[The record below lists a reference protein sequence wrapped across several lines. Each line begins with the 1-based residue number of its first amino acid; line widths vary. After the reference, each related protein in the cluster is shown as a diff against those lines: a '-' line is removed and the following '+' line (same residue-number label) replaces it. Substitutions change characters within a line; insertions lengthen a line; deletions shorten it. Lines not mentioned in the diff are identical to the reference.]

1 MIHVRQLRPGDAAA
15 IAALDSR
22 FRRVPADAAEGY
34 RRRLLEAEAAGV
46 HLSFGLFDGDRLI
59 GYLLCCGFRPTLF
72 PGEIGETLQVE
83 YLALLPRY
91 RRLLPRL
98 LQRLAR
104 EARRHF
110 PGSVIEAQMVESAF
124 KRWCGH
130 AAFFA
135 RGGYALARGADTGEM
150 LNGEIRYRGR
160 WQPIPDW
167 DPPVPTVDELLAGLP
182 GHPVAVDG
190 VAYEAKVVTQERDW
204 EALAPLWDRFL
215 LTLPDHS
222 VFQTCE
228 YQRLWWRHLEG
239 DNQLCIVLLVRDG
252 EIHGIAPLHVGIVK
266 EYGRWLRRLA
276 FTGSREDGG
285 QPRLLFP
292 RDGARLTRALVAFL
306 AGPPVRW
313 DFGDFHRQAA
323 GSELVAAFEAAFRSA
338 GYLVGRTGDAA
349 AVHPTGHTARSPAAR
364 VTTRVHVYRRTPFF
378 LALHAALFRVRP
390 RLGGLLRPYIPSSTT
405 SYLETG

>member
-1 MIHVRQLRPGDAAA
+1 MMHIRQLRPDDAPA
-15 IAALDSR
+15 IAALESR
-22 FRRVPADAAEGY
+22 FRRVPADGENGY
-34 RRRLLEAEAAGV
+34 RRRLADADAAGV
-46 HLSFGLFDGDRLI
+46 HLSFGLFDDDRLA
-59 GYLLCCGFRPTLF
+59 GYLLCYGFRPTLF

-83 YLALLPRY
+83 YVATLPRY

-98 LQRLAR
+98 LRRLGL

-110 PGSVIEAQMVESAF
+110 PGSVIEAHMLESAF

-150 LNGEIRYRGR
+150 LNGEIRYRSR

-167 DPPVPTVDELLAGLP
+167 DPPVPTVDELVAGLP

-190 VAYEAKVVTQERDW
+190 VAYEAKVVTEERDW

-215 LTLPDHS
+215 LALPDHS

-239 DNQLCIVLLVRDG
+239 DNELYIVLLVRDG

-276 FTGSREDGG
+276 FIGSREDAG

-292 RDGARLTRALVAFL
+292 RDGTRLTRALVAFL
-306 AGPPVRW
+306 AARPLRW
-313 DFGDFHRQAA
+313 DVGDFHRQQA
-323 GSELVAAFEAAFRSA
+323 GSDVVAVFEAAFRSA
-338 GYLVGRTGDAA
+338 GYLVGRTRDAA
-349 AVHPTGHTARSPAAR
+349 TAHPAAHATRNPAAR
-364 VTTRVHVYRRTPFF
+364 VTARLQVYPRTPFF
-378 LALHAALFRVRP
+378 LALHTALFRIRP
-390 RLGGLLRPYIPSSTT
+390 RLGGLLRPYIPSTT